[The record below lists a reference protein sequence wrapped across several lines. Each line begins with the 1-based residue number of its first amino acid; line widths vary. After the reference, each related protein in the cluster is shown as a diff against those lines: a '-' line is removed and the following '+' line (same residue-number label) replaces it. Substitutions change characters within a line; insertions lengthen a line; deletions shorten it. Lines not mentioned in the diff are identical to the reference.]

1 MHVSTHLWLHVRT
14 RLDAR
19 SNAAPPARN
28 RAHARAY
35 ASACAHVRA
44 RARAVIRAHAV
55 APTVLAQ
62 VSIAEVIGSSLSLFS
77 YDAPAVTFVNR
88 YNAPPSG
95 MASMTLNGVN
105 FGLGAA
111 DSRSMRVGV
120 TPCATYSWQSDTS
133 VQCAST
139 VGYGNTVETQIT
151 VNGLIG
157 TITGTF
163 SYDSP
168 VVSNI

>member
-1 MHVSTHLWLHVRT
+1 MSVDISGCTSVPVSTPVQMPLHPHATVPT
-14 RLDAR
+14 P
-19 SNAAPPARN
+19 APTQAPA
-28 RAHARAY
+28 HM
-35 ASACAHVRA
+35 SAHV
-44 RARAVIRAHAV
+44 RAVIRAHAV

-139 VGYGNTVETQIT
+139 VGYGNTVA
-151 VNGLIG
+151 
-157 TITGTF
+157 
-163 SYDSP
+163 
-168 VVSNI
+168 